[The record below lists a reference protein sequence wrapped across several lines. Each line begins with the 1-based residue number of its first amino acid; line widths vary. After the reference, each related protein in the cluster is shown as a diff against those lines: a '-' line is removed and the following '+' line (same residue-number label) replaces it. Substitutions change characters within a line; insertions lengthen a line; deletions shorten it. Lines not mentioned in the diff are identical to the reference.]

1 MKYALPI
8 IPLKT
13 FTIASGSYV
22 EFTGDVMNPT
32 LNISASER
40 TKASVANAGSTS
52 RSVVFDV
59 GLKITNTLNNMGL
72 QFTID
77 APEDGAVKDE
87 LASCTDEEKNKLAV
101 AMLATGMYIADSNN
115 GSSGFDANSALNSFL
130 QSEINSITGKAL
142 NSVVDVS
149 FGMDQTTYSNGETG
163 TDYSFKFSKRFF
175 SDRLSVVIGGR
186 VSDKKSVNQDTG
198 VGSFID
204 DVSLEWRLDNSA
216 TRYVRLFHGKDYNN
230 IVEGILE
237 KNGAGL
243 LLRKKVDKVTELFIF
258 GNKKKENETNR
269 NTPRNL

>member
-1 MKYALPI
+1 
-8 IPLKT
+8 
-13 FTIASGSYV
+13 
-22 EFTGDVMNPT
+22 
-32 LNISASER
+32 
-40 TKASVANAGSTS
+40 
-52 RSVVFDV
+52 
-59 GLKITNTLNNMGL
+59 MGL

-77 APEDGAVKDE
+77 APEDGAVKEE
-87 LASCTDEEKNKLAV
+87 LASCTAEEKNKLAV
-101 AMLATGMYIADSNN
+101 AMLATGMYIAASNN
-115 GSSGFDANSALNSFL
+115 GSSGFNANSALNSFL
-130 QSEINSITGKAL
+130 QSEINNITGKAL

-186 VSDKKSVNQDTG
+186 VSDNKSVNQNTG

-230 IVEGILE
+230 IVEGMLE

-258 GNKKKENETNR
+258 RNKKKENEANR
-269 NTPRNL
+269 NTTRKL